1 MAPSGFMETR
11 RRLPCVMP
19 SPSAEWSRS
28 VAPMCESSVSA
39 CVMTMLSAEG
49 RPSVVGVAR
58 AAMGHGAPT
67 PSVISTL
74 M

>member
-1 MAPSGFMETR
+1 MAQSGFMVTR
-11 RRLPCVMP
+11 RRLPCVTP

-39 CVMTMLSAEG
+39 CVMTMLSAG
-49 RPSVVGVAR
+49 SRASGVGMARVV
-58 AAMGHGAPT
+58 MGYGAPA

>member
-1 MAPSGFMETR
+1 MAPSGFMVTR

-39 CVMTMLSAEG
+39 CVMTMLSAG
-49 RPSVVGVAR
+49 SRPSVAGMPR
-58 AAMGHGAPT
+58 AVMDYGAPT

-74 M
+74 I